1 MAKDNNSRGIVL
13 IIIAMTLFAMQDSLI
28 KYIFEKAAL
37 YEIFFGRYFVAAVLL
52 FLYVKFKKEKVS
64 LKTYYPFLTLFRVL
78 LHFLAFSAFFIS
90 LTYMPLATANALF
103 FSCPFFV
110 SIFAKIFLKD
120 LSNRILL
127 AKKQNDYNKIIAI
140 DNDRRIIID
149 QIFSKGIKTLSEADI
164 NIIKI
169 IAEENENLISEISV
183 ATTKSIE
190 KANIKIKA
198 IKGYNL

>member
-1 MAKDNNSRGIVL
+1 MHTL
-13 IIIAMTLFAMQDSLI
+13 I
-28 KYIFEKAAL
+28 E
-37 YEIFFGRYFVAAVLL
+37 
-52 FLYVKFKKEKVS
+52 
-64 LKTYYPFLTLFRVL
+64 
-78 LHFLAFSAFFIS
+78 
-90 LTYMPLATANALF
+90 N
-103 FSCPFFV
+103 
-110 SIFAKIFLKD
+110 LKD
-120 LSNRILL
+120 LSNQILL

-169 IAEENENLISEISV
+169 IAEENENLISEISA

-190 KANIKIKA
+190 KANIKMKA